1 MDKQNFIC
9 PITHQVFSE
18 PVLADDGNI
27 YEREAIEEW
36 FREKRTSPITR
47 EKMSEKVVPVNFIK
61 SMIGEYLENN
71 PGLKARQ
78 YIVTKDFKR
87 YKAEIF
93 DHIKNHRFNKLTEY
107 TNYVKDQLLE
117 NTIQIKINELEF
129 DIPYFKYLLKH
140 CKDEAIINY
149 IIENLDEMSNMI
161 RGFMAEYSSEEMN
174 MKYVDRN
181 NYHSIKSDHG
191 WNPLHFFVKRGF
203 VNVIEAI
210 GNIHTFKKFDMKTKH
225 KYTPLMMAIKYN
237 QNIIPIFLK
246 FEMPI
251 TIDDIKF
258 GIRNKLNYDIIKSL
272 YDYSKAKIND
282 KIRELSVYICRYGK
296 YDVYK
301 EFLKYISN
309 MASYKKDT
317 VKLNCSLTTVLCRY
331 APDEILKIF
340 IDQGFSVNT
349 LNDNGHC
356 GWMRALQLRR
366 FGIFRFMIPK
376 IDFNVKSNNGSSM
389 IYWLAQNAN
398 YELIKEMTDKYE
410 FDYNNIADDMT
421 PLMFAI
427 EFNSV
432 KVCKLLIEK
441 GADVNIQLNTK
452 NHLIRAIEYKPLDSE
467 FLKLLIS
474 KCNNFETSCNG
485 IYPIHAVADCTLEII
500 KMMIDLNVNL
510 ESLSSTSRKL
520 IHILSQRTEYDDL
533 IKYLIDVKKVS
544 VEDYDIFGMK
554 PMHYVFIYGS
564 IEMID
569 YMKQKTKN
577 HNMNLEMRQ
586 DDVPEDHH
594 YLFKYKNLTDLLM
607 DNPNIRNMVNAMFEI
622 D

>member
-1 MDKQNFIC
+1 MDQHNFIC

-27 YEREAIEEW
+27 YEREAIEA
-36 FREKRTSPITR
+36 RYKEKRTSPITR
-47 EKMSEKVVPVNFIK
+47 ERMSEKVVPVNFIK
-61 SMIGEYLENN
+61 SMIGEYLEKN
-71 PGLKARQ
+71 PDLKARQ
-78 YIVTKDFKR
+78 YIITKDFKR
-87 YKAEIF
+87 YRAEIF

-107 TNYVKDQLLE
+107 TNYVKDQMLE
-117 NTIQIKINELEF
+117 DTLKITINELEF
-129 DIPYFKYLLKH
+129 EIPYLKYLLKH

-149 IIENLDEMSNMI
+149 IIENLDEMTNTV
-161 RGFMAEYSSEEMN
+161 RLFMAEYSSEEMN
-174 MKYVDRN
+174 MKYVDKN
-181 NYHSIKSDHG
+181 NYHSIKSHHS

-258 GIRNKLNYDIIKSL
+258 GIRNKLNYDVVKSL

-282 KIRELSVYICRYGK
+282 KITQLSVYICRYGK
-296 YDVYK
+296 YNGYK
-301 EFLKYISN
+301 EFLKYMSN

-317 VKLNCSLTTVLCRY
+317 VKLDCSLIVALCKY
-331 APDEILKIF
+331 ASDEILKIF
-340 IDQGFSVNT
+340 IDQGFSVNV
-349 LNDNGHC
+349 LNDDGHC

-366 FGIFRFMIPK
+366 FGIFRYMIPK
-376 IDFNVKSNNGSSM
+376 IDFTVKSNNGSSM
-389 IYWLAQNAN
+389 IHWLAQNAN
-398 YELIKEMTDKYE
+398 ELIKEMTDKYE

-427 EFNSV
+427 EYNTV
-432 KVCKLLIEK
+432 KVCGLLIEK

-452 NHLIRAIEYKPLDSE
+452 NHLISAIEYRPLDSE

-485 IYPIHAVADCTLEII
+485 KYPIHSAGCDCTPEII
-500 KMMIDLNVNL
+500 KLMVDLNVNL
-510 ESLSSTSRKL
+510 ESLTPNNRKL
-520 IHILSQRTEYDDL
+520 IHILCQGPECDDL

-544 VEDYDIFGMK
+544 VDDYDNFGMK
-554 PMHYVFIYGS
+554 PMHYVFLYGS

-586 DDVPEDHH
+586 DDIPEDNQ
-594 YLFKYKNLTDLLM
+594 YLLKYKSLTDLLM
-607 DNPNIRNMVNAMFEI
+607 DNPNVRNMVNAMFEI